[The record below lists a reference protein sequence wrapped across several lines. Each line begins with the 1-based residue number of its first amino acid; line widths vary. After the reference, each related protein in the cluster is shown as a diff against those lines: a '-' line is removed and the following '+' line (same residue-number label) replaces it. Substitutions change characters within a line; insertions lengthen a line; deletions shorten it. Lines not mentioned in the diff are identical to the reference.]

1 MNPTNSATAL
11 SSTYSIELKHVLHI
25 AWPLFIAQLTQ
36 IFMGVA
42 DTIMAGQYSAID
54 MAGVAVGFSVLSPIL
69 FFIQGVALGLV
80 PVVSNLLG
88 RHEQPA
94 IASQVRHMLWIL
106 LCLSALFMGIYFF
119 IYDILAWFDVPP
131 NMLPITHD
139 YIMYMLFA
147 LPGFAVYQAMRQ
159 ACEGLGITRPTMIIM
174 FVGLLV
180 NIPANAVFIYG
191 WFGLPE
197 MGGAGCGLATMI
209 VYLVMGGVTVLYT
222 RYNRY
227 MAQFEFFTKPI
238 RLQLCVFMDLLKI
251 GIPIAFTFLTEVTL
265 FAAVA
270 LLLAPLGH
278 LQVAAHQIAI
288 NFSSV
293 VFMLPLSIGMA
304 VAIRVSYL
312 LGRGQPLDSIIAI
325 RGARWFAVACA
336 GITATLTIIFAHL
349 IIDIYTKDDQVT
361 QYAIPILFLAAL
373 FQISDAVQV
382 ISANALRGYKDT
394 TWMFM
399 LSVISYWVVG
409 LPLGIVLGLTD
420 YIVPAMEARGLW
432 IGIIVGL
439 SVAAILLHVR
449 MKVFQRSLINN

>member
-1 MNPTNSATAL
+1 
-11 SSTYSIELKHVLHI
+11 
-25 AWPLFIAQLTQ
+25 
-36 IFMGVA
+36 
-42 DTIMAGQYSAID
+42 
-54 MAGVAVGFSVLSPIL
+54 
-69 FFIQGVALGLV
+69 
-80 PVVSNLLG
+80 
-88 RHEQPA
+88 
-94 IASQVRHMLWIL
+94 
-106 LCLSALFMGIYFF
+106 
-119 IYDILAWFDVPP
+119 
-131 NMLPITHD
+131 
-139 YIMYMLFA
+139 
-147 LPGFAVYQAMRQ
+147 
-159 ACEGLGITRPTMIIM
+159 
-174 FVGLLV
+174 
-180 NIPANAVFIYG
+180 
-191 WFGLPE
+191 
-197 MGGAGCGLATMI
+197 
-209 VYLVMGGVTVLYT
+209 
-222 RYNRY
+222 
-227 MAQFEFFTKPI
+227 
-238 RLQLCVFMDLLKI
+238 MDLLKI

-420 YIVPAMEARGLW
+420 YIVPAMEARGIVDW
-432 IGIIVGL
+432 YYCGIECCGNFIACSNEGISTLVNKQL
-439 SVAAILLHVR
+439 I
-449 MKVFQRSLINN
+449 MSL